1 MEEGGRRRLRAR
13 RPRPSPPSQVAA
25 VETPATAVAS
35 AFRPVSTS
43 SSSSPVFMAPSRKL
57 VQRTQQLIEHLLE
70 NEPEL
75 KVISVVGM
83 GGMGKTT
90 LVRKIYEDS
99 KVKRHFQT
107 HVWITVSQTFVVEE
121 FLKDIIVQLFA
132 EIERPVPRGINNM
145 GSHDLKMQ
153 INEFLSQK
161 RYVIVLDD
169 IWRIDACK
177 ALKYALPN
185 CHFGSRV
192 MLTTRIADIASTTST
207 IFDGSVIYPLEPL
220 SQEESWNLF
229 CRKTFKA
236 DTCPPHLKEIAVC
249 ILRRCEGLPLAI
261 AAISGL
267 LATKDKGKI
276 DQWEI
281 VQRSLGDHIEG
292 DDKLDSMKRILSLSY
307 DELPG
312 YLKACFLY
320 FSIFPN
326 NYFIKR
332 MRLIR
337 LWVAEGFVQVREG
350 QMPEEIAESYLNE
363 LVNRSLVQIATT
375 TRNGRVST
383 CRIHDLLREISL
395 SKSRKL
401 NFVAIANINNTQSL
415 ERIRRLSIHKTC
427 RNVEKSKRFTH
438 LRSLF
443 TFGVADMPSKL
454 PISTLLTGVPRL
466 LKVLDLQGAPL
477 ESLPNEIF
485 ELYLLR
491 YLSLRGTTVKKI
503 PSSIGRLVNLETLDL
518 KHANVTELP
527 VEILKL
533 QKLCHLLVYR
543 YVKRSSPFHSTY
555 GFKPPLGMGDLQSL
569 QKLCFVE
576 ANQSSDLLREVGKL
590 TQLRKLGI
598 TKLRREDGVALCS
611 SNENLRNLRSLDVNS
626 VEEDEVIDVQHM
638 SSPPPYLQRLWLQG
652 RLETLPPWITS
663 MHSLVKLRLRW
674 SRLRV
679 DPLESLQALPNLVEL
694 QLRQAYDGDVLQFK
708 AGGFQGLK
716 ILHLHDLKALR
727 RVSVEDGAMPHL
739 EDLKIICC
747 ESLEN
752 VPAGIEF
759 LTNLKS
765 LAFSDMKN
773 ELIMRLEGKQG
784 NDYLKIMNIPEAYYY
799 AFRDCNRWN
808 KTSLLK

>member
-1 MEEGGRRRLRAR
+1 MAESAVTFLLKKLIAALHHEEVKLLRGVWGEVTYIKDELERMTAFLNVADQASHESDEELKVWVKQVRDVVYDTNDVLDEFKLHVENHHHRQQGFFRSFLNFFHSILNLKARHRIASRMKHIKTRVRNISEGRQRYRYKCNIVEEG
-13 RPRPSPPSQVAA
+13 
-25 VETPATAVAS
+25 
-35 AFRPVSTS
+35 STS
-43 SSSSPVFMAPSRKL
+43 STVSNSTWHDCRGDALLVEEAELVGIDKRKK
-57 VQRTQQLIEHLLE
+57 QLIEHLLE
-70 NEPEL
+70 DEPEL
-75 KVISVVGM
+75 KIISVVGM

-132 EIERPVPRGINNM
+132 EIKQPVPQRINDM

-185 CHFGSRV
+185 CQCGSRV

-207 IFDGSVIYPLEPL
+207 IFDGSVTYPLEPL
-220 SQEESWNLF
+220 SREESWNLF
-229 CRKTFKA
+229 YRKTFKA
-236 DTCPPHLKEIAVC
+236 DTCPPHLNEISRR

-267 LATKDKGKI
+267 LATKDKG
-276 DQWEI
+276 
-281 VQRSLGDHIEG
+281 
-292 DDKLDSMKRILSLSY
+292 
-307 DELPG
+307 
-312 YLKACFLY
+312 YLKPCFLY

-395 SKSRKL
+395 SKSREL
-401 NFVAIANINNTQSL
+401 NFVTIANRNNTQWL

-427 RNVEKSKRFTH
+427 RNVEKGKRLSH

-491 YLSLRGTTVKKI
+491 YLSLRKTRVKKI

-518 KHANVTELP
+518 KHASVTELP

-533 QKLCHLLVYR
+533 QKLRHLLVYR

-576 ANQSSDLLREVGKL
+576 ANQSSDILNEVGKL

-598 TKLRREDGVALCS
+598 TKLRREDGGHCA
-611 SNENLRNLRSLDVNS
+611 
-626 VEEDEVIDVQHM
+626 
-638 SSPPPYLQRLWLQG
+638 PP
-652 RLETLPPWITS
+652 
-663 MHSLVKLRLRW
+663 
-674 SRLRV
+674 
-679 DPLESLQALPNLVEL
+679 
-694 QLRQAYDGDVLQFK
+694 
-708 AGGFQGLK
+708 LK
-716 ILHLHDLKALR
+716 TFATFVH
-727 RVSVEDGAMPHL
+727 
-739 EDLKIICC
+739 
-747 ESLEN
+747 
-752 VPAGIEF
+752 
-759 LTNLKS
+759 
-765 LAFSDMKN
+765 
-773 ELIMRLEGKQG
+773 
-784 NDYLKIMNIPEAYYY
+784 
-799 AFRDCNRWN
+799 
-808 KTSLLK
+808 